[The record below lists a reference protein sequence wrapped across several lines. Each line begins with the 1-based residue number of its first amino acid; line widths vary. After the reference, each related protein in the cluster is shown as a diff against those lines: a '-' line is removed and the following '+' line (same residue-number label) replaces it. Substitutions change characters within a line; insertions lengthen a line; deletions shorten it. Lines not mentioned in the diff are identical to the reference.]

1 MNSGPSGATLGEC
14 RLKAKRLLSQLE
26 AEELFVLAEIAVG
39 TSRKDIAD
47 RKNRTSDEVEC
58 TLKSLMAKIGA
69 PTIADAVRTA
79 ILADL

>member
-1 MNSGPSGATLGEC
+1 MQ
-14 RLKAKRLLSQLE
+14 AKRLLSELE

-39 TSRKDIAD
+39 TSIKAIAD
-47 RKNRTSDEVEC
+47 QKDRTCDEVRRK
-58 TLKSLMAKIGA
+58 LNSLMAKIGA